1 MNKKLKKYLPMFLW
15 NFYVCMVIKELRGPS
30 MKFYAAAWTYYLSI
44 VVSFP
49 LWIWGVLFSLIHIIS
64 EAIMDAYEKYVLG
77 YPMRPV
83 ILLRKRAERLRAKSF
98 RVLKPEEIRKR
109 LELE

>member
-1 MNKKLKKYLPMFLW
+1 M
-15 NFYVCMVIKELRGPS
+15 CMVIKELRWPS
-30 MKFYAAAWTYYLSI
+30 MKFYAAAWAFYLSI

-49 LWIWGVLFSLIHIIS
+49 IWIWGVLFYLVYTIS
-64 EAIMDAYEKYVLG
+64 EVILDAYDEYVLG

-83 ILLRKRAERLRAKSF
+83 SLLRKRAGRLRAESF